1 MRFIMGMGNRQHWY
15 GGNRGGNSGGGYRD
29 GGGGSGGFGGGMG
42 GGGGVTFGLPKPTP
56 VVKWLMITCGAV
68 FLLQIIVPLVIRKS
82 PGFDPLTVYFGATG
96 DGWWQIWRYV
106 TFQFLHSTGGI
117 FHIAL
122 NMLGLYFLGTP
133 LEQRWGGRRFLR
145 FYLTCGAVAGIAYV
159 IMTRLLLPVSLWGM
173 PLVGASGGVYGV
185 LLACAILFPHIRLIL
200 FIFPVPIRLAAA
212 IVFGGMIFVVLTSLG
227 NDNVMTNSNFWSQV
241 AHLGGGVAAVVW
253 IWVLPKLK
261 LYSAE
266 VKQNAEA
273 GAWEKKVRQQQ
284 AQQTQIDRILDKIQ
298 QEGISSLTGKEK
310 RILQDA
316 TEKQREEDKRI
327 NRM

>member
-1 MRFIMGMGNRQHWY
+1 MIIC
-15 GGNRGGNSGGGYRD
+15 
-29 GGGGSGGFGGGMG
+29 
-42 GGGGVTFGLPKPTP
+42 GV
-56 VVKWLMITCGAV
+56 V
-68 FLLQIIVPLVIRKS
+68 FLLQIVVSLVTKTPLDRV
-82 PGFDPLTVYFGATG
+82 DPLTVYFGATG
-96 DGWWQIWRYV
+96 GGWWQIWRYV

-133 LEQRWGGRRFLR
+133 LEQRWGGQRFLR
-145 FYLTCGAVAGIAYV
+145 FYLTCGVVAGIAYV
-159 IMTRLLLPVSLWGM
+159 LMTRLLLPTPLWGI

-227 NDNVMTNSNFWSQV
+227 NDNNNNSVMRNPDFWSQV
-241 AHLGGGVAAVVW
+241 AHLGGAVAAAVW

-273 GAWEKKVRQQQ
+273 GAWEKKVREQQ
-284 AQQTQIDRILDKIQ
+284 AGQAQIDRILDKIQ